1 MTKPMHFDVPCS
13 YVEKN
18 PFLQMK
24 AEKTELPDFEKVR
37 ELLPKPIWDG
47 RSDVIDCYY
56 KTWELAFGNLRMA
69 NPEAG
74 YVANYIDT
82 AFGGDFFM
90 WDSSFIVM
98 FGRYADRVFHAQKML
113 DNFYSHQHSDGF
125 ICRQLMSDVRGDRFE
140 RDDPVST
147 GPNILPWSEWEYFQ
161 LTGDV
166 ERLKQIFYPLLGY
179 HKWLQLNRTWKDGS
193 YWSSGWGCGM
203 DNQPRLQKGYNEC
216 GSHGHMS
223 WFDAC
228 AQMLLSGKILI
239 EIGKLIH
246 CEEDTE
252 WLLEETAH
260 LERFINEKM
269 WCEEDAFYY
278 DLWKGDVQNHVKSI
292 GAYWALLADLVPEG
306 KMERFVAHLENP
318 AEFKRPH
325 RIPSLSADHPDYKE
339 NGDYWKGGVWAP
351 TNYMVLKG
359 LERTGYQE
367 LAYEIARNHLENV
380 AHVYKNTGTLWE
392 NYMPECAAPGEPARP
407 DFVGWTGLSSIA
419 VLIEYVLGIR
429 ADAKGNRIIWDIHLT
444 EKHGI
449 RNYPYGGQLVSLE
462 CEARQSEEEEP
473 KIQIQSEHPVQ
484 VEVRWNGK
492 HSRIYQ

>member
-1 MTKPMHFDVPCS
+1 MTKPMHFSVPCS